1 MGPKQ
6 LKITPQNQKSYK
18 MQVIILFKQI
28 PKNFSGPNPENTPLG
43 PIRGQK
49 DFKNQQIKTLK
60 KKILKI
66 VLYQSGLI
74 QYQNKVYTWQRD
86 SPKNTK
92 DKSNFFFMNF

>member
-28 PKNFSGPNPENTPLG
+28 PKNFSGPNPENTPLA

-49 DFKNQQIKTLK
+49 DFKKQQIKTLK
-60 KKILKI
+60 KNIKNCTVSVGLNPIPK
-66 VLYQSGLI
+66 QSIHLAKGFAKKYKGQI
-74 QYQNKVYTWQRD
+74 
-86 SPKNTK
+86 
-92 DKSNFFFMNF
+92 KSFFFMNF